1 LDGYDPPAASSSA
14 VTSLAPD
21 EVVLVEKFKVIKGEL
36 WAKLKATGKHIPAS
50 CLRRFANV
58 QLDENDFASDGV
70 LDEDD
75 FASDDDARAETRGGG
90 GAAAR
95 AASGATSSAAAAAPV
110 SAEDVRSD
118 DADEGSAVT
127 MLQFD
132 TPSEL
137 RGGAPG
143 AVGVATTRADIALPD
158 ACAAR
163 APPTALD
170 DGAAAS
176 VAASLLSLAPRPTQ
190 MPPPH
195 PDTADATAATR
206 AVARDGAVRKQ

>member
-1 LDGYDPPAASSSA
+1 M
-14 VTSLAPD
+14 
-21 EVVLVEKFKVIKGEL
+21 
-36 WAKLKATGKHIPAS
+36 
-50 CLRRFANV
+50 RRFDSV
-58 QLDENDFASDGV
+58 QLDEDDFASDGV

-75 FASDDDARAETRGGG
+75 FASDDDARAEARGGG

-110 SAEDVRSD
+110 SAADVRSD
-118 DADEGSAVT
+118 DADEGQEGAGGSAAT
-127 MLQFD
+127 MLQFN
-132 TPSEL
+132 TPSPSEL

-206 AVARDGAVRKQ
+206 AVARDSAVRKQ